1 MPFGLKNAGATYQWL
16 VNKMFQAQI
25 RRNME
30 VYMDDMLVKSAESV
44 GHNHD
49 LREAFETLKQYEMK
63 LNPVKCAFGVSSEK
77 FLGYMVSSRGIKA
90 NPEKIQAILEM
101 QSPKT
106 TKQLQQLIGRL
117 VALNRFIS

>member
-16 VNKMFQAQI
+16 VNKMFKAQI
-25 RRNME
+25 GRNME
-30 VYMDDMLVKSAESV
+30 VYVDDMLVKSAESV

-106 TKQLQQLIGRL
+106 TKQL
-117 VALNRFIS
+117 